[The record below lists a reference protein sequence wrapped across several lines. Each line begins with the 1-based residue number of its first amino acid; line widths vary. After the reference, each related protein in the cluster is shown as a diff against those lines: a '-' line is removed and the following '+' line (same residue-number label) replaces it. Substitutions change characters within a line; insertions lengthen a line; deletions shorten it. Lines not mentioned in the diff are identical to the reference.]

1 MTKINLQKLNK
12 DFYETLDYIIEMQGL
27 TRSRICI
34 MLGKSSSTLNK
45 SKKQGEKLSWFSIG
59 LFFEILNLLNCDPT
73 FFFELMKAK
82 YQRK

>member
-1 MTKINLQKLNK
+1 MTKINLKKLNK
-12 DFYETLDYIIEMQGL
+12 DFYDTLDYIIEIQGL
-27 TRSRICI
+27 TRSRVCI

-45 SKKQGEKLSWFSIG
+45 SKKQGKNLSWISIG
-59 LFFEILNLLNCDPT
+59 LFFEILNLLNYDPT